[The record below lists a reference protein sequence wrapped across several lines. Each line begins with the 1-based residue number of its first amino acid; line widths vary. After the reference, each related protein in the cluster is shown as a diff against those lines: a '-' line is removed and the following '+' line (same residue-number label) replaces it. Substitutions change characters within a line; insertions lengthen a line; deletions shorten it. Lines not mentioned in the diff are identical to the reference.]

1 MNRKLL
7 IIGIIIAGAAA
18 VAWHY
23 TSNPWRAS
31 QVGEIPA
38 PVGFKRVKA
47 NDYSEFLR
55 SLPMKKHGSMVRLY
69 TGGKARLQFL
79 SLGVI
84 DLPLLSNSEQCADV
98 TMRIRAEYLWKSEQY
113 DRIDFK
119 DVNGQRHPYN
129 GGSSRDAFEK
139 YLKATYDRSNTE
151 SVYKETLQRSFGE
164 VQPGDVFVYPSRR
177 KGAYGHAVL
186 VADVAKNRSGRIA
199 VLCVEGNTPA
209 REAHVLRNLKRPWS
223 AWFVL
228 NGNEDV
234 IHLTPFKFYKG
245 ELRHY

>member
-1 MNRKLL
+1 MKRKLL
-7 IIGIIIAGAAA
+7 IIGMVIAVAVA

-31 QVGEIPA
+31 RIGEIPA
-38 PVGFKRVKA
+38 PLGFKRVEA
-47 NDYSEFLR
+47 DGYGVFLR
-55 SLPMKKHGSMVRLY
+55 SLPLKRHGSMVRLY

-84 DLPLLSNSEQCADV
+84 DMPLLSNSEQCADI
-98 TMRIRAEYLWKSEQY
+98 TMRIRAEYLWDSGEY
-113 DRIDFK
+113 ARIGFK
-119 DVNGQRHPYN
+119 DVNGNRHPYN
-129 GGSSRDAFEK
+129 GGSSRDSFEK
-139 YLKATYDRSNTE
+139 YLKATYDRSNTA
-151 SVYKETLQRSFGE
+151 SVYKETQARPFGE

-228 NGNEDV
+228 NGDEDV
-234 IHLTPFKFYKG
+234 AHLTPFKFNKG